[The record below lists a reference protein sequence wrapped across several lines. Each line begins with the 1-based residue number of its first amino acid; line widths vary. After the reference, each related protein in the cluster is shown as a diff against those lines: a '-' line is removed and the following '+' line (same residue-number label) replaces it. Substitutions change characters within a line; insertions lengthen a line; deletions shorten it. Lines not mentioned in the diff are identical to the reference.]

1 MTNIDYYVFP
11 LSPYCYLAGVKLEDM
26 AAKYGA
32 RVVYKPVLLM
42 ELFDETGGVR
52 PAKRH
57 PSRMAYR
64 GQELARWAEHTGLP
78 LNLKP
83 AYWPT
88 DAGMACRAIVSA
100 QSDGSGDTGA
110 FVHALLRAVWAEE
123 KDIAEEAVVREALVA
138 SGFSGDLVNTE
149 GSADVLV
156 ANTAEA
162 VERGVFGVPFYWIGE
177 DAFWGQDRLDFVEKR
192 LASSD

>member
-1 MTNIDYYVFP
+1 MTDIDYYVFP
-11 LSPYCYLAGVKLEDM
+11 LSPYCYLAGARLEAM

-64 GQELARWAEHTGLP
+64 GQELARWAAHTGLP

-138 SGFSGDLVNTE
+138 SGFSGDLVNAE

>member
-1 MTNIDYYVFP
+1 MTDIDYYVFP
-11 LSPYCYLAGVKLEDM
+11 LSPYCYLAGARLEAM

-88 DAGMACRAIVSA
+88 DAGMACRAIVAA
-100 QSDGSGDTGA
+100 QSSGAGDTGA

-138 SGFSGDLVNTE
+138 SGFSGDLVNAE

>member
-1 MTNIDYYVFP
+1 MTDIDYYVFP
-11 LSPYCYLAGVKLEDM
+11 LSPYCYLAGVKLEAM
-26 AAKYGA
+26 AEKYGA

-88 DAGMACRAIVSA
+88 DAGMACRAIVAADASGA
-100 QSDGSGDTGA
+100 GDTGA

-123 KDIAEEAVVREALVA
+123 KDIAEEAVVREALVL
-138 SGFSGDLVNTE
+138 SGFSGDLVNAE

>member
-1 MTNIDYYVFP
+1 MTDIDYYVFP
-11 LSPYCYLAGVKLEDM
+11 LSPYCYLAGVKLEAM

-88 DAGMACRAIVSA
+88 DAGMACRAIVAA
-100 QSDGSGDTGA
+100 QSSGAGDTGA

-123 KDIAEEAVVREALVA
+123 KDIAEESVVREALVA
-138 SGFSGDLVNTE
+138 SGFSGDLVNAE

-162 VERGVFGVPFYWIGE
+162 VARGVFGVPFYWIGE

>member
-1 MTNIDYYVFP
+1 MTDIDYYVFP
-11 LSPYCYLAGVKLEDM
+11 LSPYCYLAGVKLEAM
-26 AAKYGA
+26 AEKYGA

-88 DAGMACRAIVSA
+88 DAGMACRAIVAA

-138 SGFSGDLVNTE
+138 SGFSGDLVNAE

-162 VERGVFGVPFYWIGE
+162 V
-177 DAFWGQDRLDFVEKR
+177 DAGCVRCAVLLDR
-192 LASSD
+192 

>member
-1 MTNIDYYVFP
+1 MTDIDYYVFP
-11 LSPYCYLAGVKLEDM
+11 LSPYCYLAGVKLEAM

-88 DAGMACRAIVSA
+88 DAGMACRAIVAA
-100 QSDGSGDTGA
+100 QSSGAGDTGA

-138 SGFSGDLVNTE
+138 SGFSGDLVNAE

>member
-1 MTNIDYYVFP
+1 MTDIDYYVFP
-11 LSPYCYLAGVKLEDM
+11 LSPYCYLAGVKLEAM
-26 AAKYGA
+26 AEKYNA

-88 DAGMACRAIVSA
+88 DAGMACRAIVAA

-138 SGFSGDLVNTE
+138 SGFSGDLVNAE

-162 VERGVFGVPFYWIGE
+162 VTRGVFGVPFYWIG
-177 DAFWGQDRLDFVEKR
+177 
-192 LASSD
+192 

>member
-1 MTNIDYYVFP
+1 
-11 LSPYCYLAGVKLEDM
+11 
-26 AAKYGA
+26 
-32 RVVYKPVLLM
+32 
-42 ELFDETGGVR
+42 
-52 PAKRH
+52 
-57 PSRMAYR
+57 
-64 GQELARWAEHTGLP
+64 
-78 LNLKP
+78 
-83 AYWPT
+83 
-88 DAGMACRAIVSA
+88 MACRAIVAA
-100 QSDGSGDTGA
+100 QADGSGDTGA

-138 SGFSGDLVNTE
+138 SGFSGDLVNAE

-162 VERGVFGVPFYWIGE
+162 VTRGVFGVPFYWIGE

>member
-1 MTNIDYYVFP
+1 MTDIDYYVFP
-11 LSPYCYLAGVKLEDM
+11 LSPYCYLAGVKLEAM
-26 AAKYGA
+26 AEKYGA

-88 DAGMACRAIVSA
+88 DAEMACRAIVAA
-100 QSDGSGDTGA
+100 QADGSGDTGA

-123 KDIAEEAVVREALVA
+123 KDIAEESVVREALVA
-138 SGFSGDLVNTE
+138 SGFSGDLVNAE

-162 VERGVFGVPFYWIGE
+162 VTRGVFGVPFYWIGE

-192 LASSD
+192 LAGV